1 LRRIGITGHQGL
13 GRATAAL
20 VAGALHEKLEQLGG
34 PALGIT
40 SLAEGADQL
49 FAEAVLESG
58 GSIFAVIP
66 AAGYERSFED
76 PSALRR
82 YHALRERAGQA
93 LELDYREPGEKAY
106 WAAGQKVVELCDQLF
121 AVWDGQPAGGLGGTA
136 DVVAFAREQGK
147 TVTVIWPAGASR
159 DAAGDG

>member
-1 LRRIGITGHQGL
+1 MRRIGITGHQGL

-20 VAGALHEKLEQLGG
+20 VAAALQETLERGG

-49 FAEAVLESG
+49 FAEAVLKNG

-76 PSALRR
+76 PSAVHR
-82 YHALRERAGQA
+82 YHVLRERADEV
-93 LELDYREPGEKAY
+93 LELDYREPGEQAY
-106 WAAGQKVVELCDQLF
+106 WAAGQKVVELCDQLL

-147 TVTVIWPAGASR
+147 PVSVIWPAGARR
-159 DAAGDG
+159 DAGGG